1 MKLKKFS
8 DFKKRKR
15 TKIRKVEGE
24 YNWVSN
30 YNHFSP
36 MQNPNNFSIK
46 KVSL

>member
-15 TKIRKVEGE
+15 TKIRKVEGD
-24 YNWVSN
+24 YNWVSS

-36 MQNPNNFSIK
+36 MQNPNIHSIK